1 MLLLFRFLSG
11 FFFYVQFACVLYASG
26 ALSAVKLP
34 STYPDPSLWPDRDYV
49 ILFPSLLLFIALSH
63 ITHKHS
69 HAEYYVTNPL
79 SSWFQYWNYP
89 NAQLQRILY
98 HCIAYLSANGCLII
112 DQNAN
117 IFVSIP
123 HHLFVIVDL
132 CLFAEPEW
140 KNTKSIT
147 IYEMASTNS
156 NASLNSNCHTQTDD
170 DTKHWAQTNNIML
183 NVRFIDVSVQHNIL

>member
-89 NAQLQRILY
+89 NAQLQRILSLHRIFISKWMSHHRSKCKHFCFHSTSFVCY
-98 HCIAYLSANGCLII
+98 CWFVFIRWARMEKYQINHNLRNGI
-112 DQNAN
+112 D
-117 IFVSIP
+117 
-123 HHLFVIVDL
+123 
-132 CLFAEPEW
+132 
-140 KNTKSIT
+140 K
-147 IYEMASTNS
+147 
-156 NASLNSNCHTQTDD
+156 
-170 DTKHWAQTNNIML
+170 
-183 NVRFIDVSVQHNIL
+183 